1 MAIKKSFLALLAVCF
16 LSPVKSSAN
25 RIDLSQIFSNIE
37 SLHYLIENG
46 LLQTIVAKELCSC
59 LYITKLP
66 KVTQCQ
72 DLNRGSLPSVI
83 FSAVDIRVDSGKR
96 EVRVSPR
103 FHLSGGK
110 VATANYLVS
119 TPQFGCKVVLK

>member
-1 MAIKKSFLALLAVCF
+1 VRTNLLAPLFVLAIVSSPSF
-16 LSPVKSSAN
+16 ANQLNLSK
-25 RIDLSQIFSNIE
+25 IFRNIE

-66 KVTQCQ
+66 KVSQCQ

-83 FSAVDIRVDSGKR
+83 FSAITIDVDSVRSEIRVA
-96 EVRVSPR
+96 PR
-103 FHLSGGK
+103 FHPTGGK
-110 VATANYLVS
+110 VATARFLTQ
-119 TPQFGCKVVLK
+119 TPQFGCQVDLR